1 MRTSAFSACRAWRCA
16 HHWGL
21 ASTVDDVERFL
32 AFVEMTYRDRAV
44 GTGGLA
50 ARRGC

>member
-1 MRTSAFSACRAWRCA
+1 MPSGGTLRASV
-16 HHWGL
+16 GL
-21 ASTVDDVERFL
+21 VSDVEDVERLL

-50 ARRGC
+50 PRRGC